1 MSKKSSGGVRP
12 LPFLLAVP
20 LYAVLAVLAFSK
32 PAAERLGDQG
42 QRIAQASLG
51 ALLATHAGEAALISR
66 RVRKRGY
73 PDQAGKWA
81 RSTLL
86 WGFPNHLRVG
96 KLEPASAE

>member
-1 MSKKSSGGVRP
+1 MGTKSSDTVRP
-12 LPFLLAVP
+12 LPFLVAVP
-20 LYAVLAVLAFSK
+20 LYAGLGALAFSK
-32 PAAERLGDQG
+32 PAAERLGANG
-42 QRIAQASLG
+42 QKIAQASLG

-96 KLEPASAE
+96 RLAPVSAE